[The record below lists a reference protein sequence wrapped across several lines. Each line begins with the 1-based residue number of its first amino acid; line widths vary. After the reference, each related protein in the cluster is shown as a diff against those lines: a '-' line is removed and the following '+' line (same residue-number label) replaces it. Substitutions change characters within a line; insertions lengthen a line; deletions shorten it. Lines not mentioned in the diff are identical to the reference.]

1 MPRGGGCSSIN
12 PSREP
17 RLGRGDPRFT
27 ADRTAF
33 VVIRGTAPTG
43 ARAIF
48 CIETKNSGA
57 GHDPALPPHPRH
69 QEIGRTTTGLSIAP
83 ESPALTGPASPAQG
97 FESRAPSPL
106 RFHAQ
111 TASSTTGELYSSARP
126 RQPPL
131 AHRCVRPAASGDGT
145 DPSPLDQ
152 KDRISARRSSSS

>member
-1 MPRGGGCSSIN
+1 MSHRSPLHPTPLDPRPDLGQGRRRSHGTPAAAEPRLPCSRCRSPAYAHSAALPVPRGGGCSSIN
-12 PSREP
+12 ASREL

-69 QEIGRTTTGLSIAP
+69 QEIGRTTTGLFIAP
-83 ESPALTGPASPAQG
+83 EGPALTGPACRQLGLA
-97 FESRAPSPL
+97 
-106 RFHAQ
+106 
-111 TASSTTGELYSSARP
+111 SAR
-126 RQPPL
+126 
-131 AHRCVRPAASGDGT
+131 
-145 DPSPLDQ
+145 
-152 KDRISARRSSSS
+152 I